1 MLILRKYN
9 KKSKIKNRY
18 IITMAHKIKK
28 TNKRG
33 YGYGYLQKKRTRQTR
48 KIYGGNDNQELVQN
62 NQESVPTFMSN
73 LTALKD
79 LAGSAAS
86 NYVAKGIQNAAEAVG
101 IDPNKTMDINMGN
114 LKNNLQNINRVLNS
128 PEGEQL
134 KEEAKKILADSVE
147 IVKPSVKEII
157 DEGNELIKK
166 EIPIIGN
173 MANEAVLMIPGA
185 GQVIGAVE
193 EVGNVAQASEAAI
206 EGVSNLTST
215 GTDAINNLKEQK
227 KKTET
232 LLGNFK
238 DTLNNI
244 SSEVNKTV
252 SSGINAAQQ
261 HVNKEGININSQ
273 MKNMVPQSDPMKYM
287 QKNAKM
293 IGGRIRQSQLD
304 FLEPYILRKKQ
315 NGGKWITKRVK
326 NYRRSSRRR

>member
-1 MLILRKYN
+1 MVY
-9 KKSKIKNRY
+9 
-18 IITMAHKIKK
+18 KIKK
-28 TNKRG
+28 TNKR
-33 YGYGYLQKKRTRQTR
+33 GYGYLQKKRTRQTR
-48 KIYGGNDNQELVQN
+48 KIYGGTN
-62 NQESVPTFMSN
+62 NQETAPAPTIMSN
-73 LTALKD
+73 LSALKD
-79 LAGSAAS
+79 LAVSATS
-86 NYVAKGIQNAAEAVG
+86 NYMAKGIERTAEAVG
-101 IDPNKTMDINMGN
+101 IDTNKSMDYNMGN
-114 LKNNLQNINRVLNS
+114 IKNNLQNINAVLNS
-128 PEGEQL
+128 PKGEQL
-134 KEEAKKILADSVE
+134 KEEAKQILADTVE

-206 EGVSNLTST
+206 EGVANLTAT

-232 LLGNFK
+232 LFGNFK
-238 DTLNNI
+238 DTLDNI
-244 SSEVNKTV
+244 SSEVNKTL
-252 SSGINAAQQ
+252 SSGINIAQQ

-273 MKNMVPQSDPMKYM
+273 MKHMIPDLVPQSVDMNVEPMKYM
-287 QKNAKM
+287 QKSAKM

-304 FLEPYILRKKQ
+304 FLEPHILRKKQ

-326 NYRRSSRRR
+326 NYRRGSRRQ

>member
-1 MLILRKYN
+1 
-9 KKSKIKNRY
+9 
-18 IITMAHKIKK
+18 MAYKIKK
-28 TNKRG
+28 TNKR
-33 YGYGYLQKKRTRQTR
+33 GYGYLQKKRTRQTR

-62 NQESVPTFMSN
+62 NEESVPTFMSN

-79 LAGSAAS
+79 LAGSAVS

-101 IDPNKTMDINMGN
+101 IDPNKSMDINMGN

-147 IVKPSVKEII
+147 IVEPSVKKII

-173 MANEAVLMIPGA
+173 MANDAVLMIPGA

-206 EGVSNLTST
+206 EGVANLTST
-215 GTDAINNLKEQK
+215 GTDTINNLKEQK

-304 FLEPYILRKKQ
+304 FLEPHILRKKQ

-326 NYRRSSRRR
+326 NYRRASRRR